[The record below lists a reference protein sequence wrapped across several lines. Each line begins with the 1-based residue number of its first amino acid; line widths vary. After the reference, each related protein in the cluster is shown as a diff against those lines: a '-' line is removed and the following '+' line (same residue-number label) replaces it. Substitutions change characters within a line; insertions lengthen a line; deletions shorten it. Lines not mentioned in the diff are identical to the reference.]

1 MPDSGECYIVGIGAS
16 AGGLQALEEFFLAA
30 DPEAPLAYVVI
41 QHLSPDFKSVMD
53 QLLSRKTKLP
63 VHVIE
68 DGMQVE
74 PRNVYLM
81 PARKEAI
88 VSDGKLRLTDR
99 TEHEQLS
106 FPIDYFLRSLAQ
118 DAGPRAIAVILSGT
132 GSDGSRGIR
141 EISECGG
148 LVVAQ
153 SDPSFDGM
161 PHSAIATEVVDLE
174 LPARKIGASLVRHL
188 TSSGEDLSALV
199 DDESSGDESV
209 AAVFD
214 HLNLKFGINFANYRT
229 EMMLRRLNRRRTLS
243 GHADLAAYAKWASES
258 PDELEK
264 LYHDLLIGVTQFFRD
279 PEVFEYFES
288 SVIPRIVS
296 RLEGQHELR
305 AWVAGCGTG
314 EEAYSIAIAIA
325 EHLERHGLDREV
337 RIFASD
343 VHEQSLSAASQGI
356 YSEGQLTGISDDR
369 LQRYFIRRNG
379 NYQVAPSLRKMVV
392 FSPHNILRD
401 APFTKLDLVT
411 CRNLLIY
418 LTPSAQRKVL
428 GLFHFGLKRDGFLC
442 LGASETI
449 GDLQDVFKVVDAHTC
464 FYAKCRDRFPAKAF
478 DLTGTLSTERR
489 RLVGPEDTSGFL
501 NTRSMLKTY
510 DRLLEEFIPP
520 SILINSEREILHT
533 FSKAGRYLQFSAGRP
548 TKDVLTLL
556 HPDLSAVAS
565 RALRQAEKTGKKI
578 VVPKVECQTENGQ
591 SSISL
596 SVLPVRSDDASRQ
609 WLIQFDDPSDAT
621 SRLIPS
627 EELQSSS
634 ESLEINDLRR
644 ELDFTKESLQATI
657 EELQTTNEE
666 LQSANEELVS
676 SNEELQSTN
685 EELHSVNEELY
696 TVNSEHQRKIT
707 ELTELTNDI
716 NNLLNGSDVHQLFLD
731 RELGIR
737 RFTSGAAAIFN
748 LIPQDI
754 GRRFDNFSHRIK
766 HDTLD
771 NDIEAVIETG
781 VLKEFEVRDDV
792 HDTWYLMR
800 IRPYVAPNGIDGIV
814 LTLVDITSLKV
825 AQARLMELSEI
836 VEHTDDA
843 IYRVNLDGEIRTWNR
858 GAARLFGYESKEI
871 VGRRD
876 SLLTPD
882 DRSAEASDY
891 YQRIRDGLSV
901 DRLET
906 IRSKKN
912 GDRFDV
918 SLTVSPIQNH
928 NGDIEGASII
938 ARDITQQR
946 RAESEIRRAVQ
957 QRDQFLATLSHELR
971 NPFAAIL
978 NAYALSKESELDHDA
993 ERESRE
999 VMEAQLQHVSLLLD
1013 DLLDVAR
1020 FTNGKLT
1027 IRKRPIDITKLT
1039 NPVLDCVQH
1048 RFDRCN
1054 QSLQIQVDD
1063 EPIYVLADAG
1073 RLQQAQVN
1081 LLVNASKYSPSRRSI
1096 WYSVGRDGDQAVVT
1110 VRDEGEGISA
1120 TLLPTIFEP
1129 FTQSE
1134 QDMDRTQGGMGLGLS
1149 IVKAIVDA
1157 HGGTIDA
1164 HSPGPNRGSEF
1175 VLRLPLTSERPQVTL
1190 ESPESLIAGIRVLL
1204 VEDNDGIRRMLAR
1217 SLQLR
1222 GFQVITAA
1230 NGRSGL
1236 REVDREDPDVAVVD
1250 IGLPDVDGY
1259 EFAKVIRSDR
1269 NHRNLV
1275 MIAVTG
1281 YGRDEDRIQAEEAG
1295 FDLHLVKPVD
1305 PQRLIE
1311 AISKC
1316 CKLREGAG
1324 E

>member
-1 MPDSGECYIVGIGAS
+1 MPETGECFIVGIGAS
-16 AGGLQALEEFFLAA
+16 AGGLSALEDFFLAA
-30 DPEAPLAYVVI
+30 DPHAPMAYVVI

-53 QLLSRKTKLP
+53 QLLSRKTQLP

-68 DGMQVE
+68 DGMRVL
-74 PRNVYLM
+74 PRHVYLM

-99 TEHEQLS
+99 AEGEQLS

-118 DAGPRAIAVILSGT
+118 DVGSRAIAVILSGT

-141 EISECGG
+141 EIHQCGG
-148 LVVAQ
+148 RVIAQ
-153 SDPSFDGM
+153 SNPSFDGM
-161 PHSAIATEVVDLE
+161 PSSAIATGVVDLE
-174 LPARKIGASLVRHL
+174 LPANRIAPALNKLINSTEELPAAIADEFQVSDEPLAAILEQL
-188 TSSGEDLSALV
+188 T
-199 DDESSGDESV
+199 
-209 AAVFD
+209 
-214 HLNLKFGINFANYRT
+214 LKYGLNFANYRT
-229 EMMLRRLNRRRTLS
+229 SMLKRRVLHRIEATSQN
-243 GHADLAAYAKWASES
+243 DLTSYARLCRDSTS
-258 PDELEK
+258 ELES
-264 LYHDLLIGVTQFFRD
+264 LYQDLLVGRSPFFRD
-279 PEVFEYFES
+279 PEVFDYLKAN
-288 SVIPRIVS
+288 VVPRMTS
-296 RLEGQHELR
+296 RLEGQQELR
-305 AWVAGCGTG
+305 AWIAGCGTG
-314 EEAYSIAIAIA
+314 EEAYTLAILIA
-325 EHLERHGLDREV
+325 EHLETLGINRDV

-343 VHEQSLSAASQGI
+343 VHEKSLAAASQGI
-356 YSEGQLTGISDDR
+356 YSEESLGGMSPER
-369 LQRYFIRRNG
+369 VQRFFIRRNG
-379 NYQVAPSLRKMVV
+379 SYQVSPLLRKMVV

-401 APFTKLDLVT
+401 APFTKLDFIS
-411 CRNLLIY
+411 CRNLLVY
-418 LTPSAQRKVL
+418 LTPAAQRKIL
-428 GLFHFGLKRDGFLC
+428 GLFHFGLKREGFLC
-442 LGASETI
+442 LGTNESI
-449 GDLQDVFKVVDAHTC
+449 GDLQDVYRVVDEHSNV
-464 FYAKCRDRFPAKAF
+464 YSKCRDRYPSKSFDFTPAIPA
-478 DLTGTLSTERR
+478 ERR
-489 RLVGPEDTSGFL
+489 SL
-501 NTRSMLKTY
+501 NTGDDFAGFANARSMLKTY
-510 DRLLEEFIPP
+510 DSLLEQFIPP
-520 SILINSEREILHT
+520 SILINGNREILHT
-533 FSKAGRYLQFSAGRP
+533 FSKAGRFLRFSSGRP

-556 HPDLSAVAS
+556 PPDLAS
-565 RALRQAEKTGKKI
+565 VVGRALRQAERSGKE
-578 VVPKVECQTENGQ
+578 VVAKGVEYRTDQGSTPI
-591 SSISL
+591 SI
-596 SVLPVRSDDASRQ
+596 SVLPIQIDESTHQ
-609 WLIQFDDPSDAT
+609 WLIRLEESNDAPQ
-621 SRLIPS
+621 RPVFA
-627 EELQSSS
+627 EELETSN
-634 ESLEINDLRR
+634 ESRELDEMRR
-644 ELDFTKESLQATI
+644 ELDFTKESLQASI

-737 RFTSGAAAIFN
+737 RFTTGAAAIFN
-748 LIPQDI
+748 LIPQDV

-771 NDIEAVIETG
+771 RDIESVILHG
-781 VLKEFEVRDDV
+781 KPKEFEVRDDV

-858 GAARLFGYESKEI
+858 GATRLFGYDNKEV
-871 VGRRD
+871 VGKRD
-876 SLLTPD
+876 SLLVPD
-882 DRSAEASDY
+882 ERLEEASGY
-891 YQRIRDGLSV
+891 LQRIRNGLSV
-901 DRLET
+901 DRAET
-906 IRSKKN
+906 LRCRKN
-912 GDRFDV
+912 GDVFDV
-918 SLTVSPIQNH
+918 SLTISPIQNH
-928 NGDIEGASII
+928 IGDIDGASII

-978 NAYALSKESELDHDA
+978 NACSLLKEPHLDSESTTEA
-993 ERESRE
+993 RE
-999 VMEAQLQHVSLLLD
+999 VMEAQLQHIALLLD

-1020 FTNGKLT
+1020 FTNGKLN
-1027 IRKRPIDITKLT
+1027 IRQRPLDVTKLT
-1039 NPVLDCVQH
+1039 GPVLDCVQH
-1048 RFDRCN
+1048 RFDRSN
-1054 QSLQIQVDD
+1054 QTLNIQVDD

-1073 RLQQAQVN
+1073 RLQQAQIN

-1096 WYSVGRDGDQAVVT
+1096 WFSVGRDGDQAVIT

-1120 TLLPTIFEP
+1120 SLLPSIFEP
-1129 FTQSE
+1129 FVQSE
-1134 QDMDRTQGGMGLGLS
+1134 QAMDRTQGGMGLGLP
-1149 IVKAIVDA
+1149 IVKAIIDA
-1157 HGGTIDA
+1157 HGGSVEA

-1175 VLRLPLTSERPQVTL
+1175 VLRLPLTDERPQTQIEPRGDFV
-1190 ESPESLIAGIRVLL
+1190 AGIRVLL

-1217 SLQLR
+1217 SLQLK

-1236 REVDREDPDVAVVD
+1236 REVDREEPDVAVVD

-1259 EFAKVIRSDR
+1259 EFAKLVRSDNR
-1269 NHRNLV
+1269 HHNLA

-1281 YGRDEDRIQAEEAG
+1281 YGREEDRLQAEAAG
-1295 FDLHLVKPVD
+1295 FNLHLVKPVD

-1316 CKLREGAG
+1316 CNKSSALDD
-1324 E
+1324 